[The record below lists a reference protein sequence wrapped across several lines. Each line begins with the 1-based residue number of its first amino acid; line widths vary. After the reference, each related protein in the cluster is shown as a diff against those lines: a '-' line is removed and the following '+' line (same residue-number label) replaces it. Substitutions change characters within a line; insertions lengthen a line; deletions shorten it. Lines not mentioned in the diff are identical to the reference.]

1 MSSVLKTSTM
11 KSPPLVVCVAGS
23 LFGGCVSAAICS
35 GPGSAA
41 LSLGCG
47 GAGIAFAADGA
58 ASAAALA
65 RLAPLRKSRRATSG
79 ELLRRFMDCSER
91 LHPSQ
96 NGAAHIRF
104 VGAKSRAAPQG
115 RQGST
120 RYGFRLIRSAVVR
133 RRRGGLHPAAERLG
147 GAHAFPQNSKIFLPQ
162 PAQSI

>member
-23 LFGGCVSAAICS
+23 LFGGCVSAAICR

-47 GAGIAFAADGA
+47 GAGIAFAAVGA

-65 RLAPLRKSRRATSG
+65 RLAPLRKLRRATSG
-79 ELLRRFMDCSER
+79 GLLRRFMDSSER

-96 NGAAHIRF
+96 NGAAHVLIC
-104 VGAKSRAAPQG
+104 SRE
-115 RQGST
+115 
-120 RYGFRLIRSAVVR
+120 V
-133 RRRGGLHPAAERLG
+133 
-147 GAHAFPQNSKIFLPQ
+147 
-162 PAQSI
+162 